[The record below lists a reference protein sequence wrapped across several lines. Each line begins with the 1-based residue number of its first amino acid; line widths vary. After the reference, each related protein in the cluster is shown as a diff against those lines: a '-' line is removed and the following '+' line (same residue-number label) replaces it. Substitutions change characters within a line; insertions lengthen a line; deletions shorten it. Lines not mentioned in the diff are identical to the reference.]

1 MENMQFEFA
10 DEEIVRAEVL
20 QEKCATLS
28 SLPGVELT
36 FDPHEADMSGAFRED
51 ALSEADARNAVFDE
65 EPEG

>member
-10 DEEIVRAEVL
+10 DEETTQVQVL
-20 QEKCATLS
+20 QEKCAILS

-36 FDPHEADMSGAFRED
+36 FDPHEADMVGAFRED

-65 EPEG
+65 DPEG